1 MNSPDKKNMDKY
13 FKGQI
18 DSNLDRELGIFDEI
32 MVMMTTAILPKRH
45 KDINVDN
52 YSSIMFKNWDS
63 FSEIMPSLREVK
75 WNFMKIKKY
84 MDIAIDKGYSEEGL
98 SQAELKVRNKCITSI
113 LWFSDVLAYSAGLIK
128 EEMRTKRM
136 LGLDE

>member
-1 MNSPDKKNMDKY
+1 MNSSDKKNMDKY
-13 FKGQI
+13 FKEQI
-18 DSNLDRELGIFDEI
+18 SNNLCRELEIFDEI
-32 MVMMTTAILPKRH
+32 MIKMITSVLPKRH
-45 KDINVDN
+45 MDINVEN

-84 MDIAIDKGYSEEGL
+84 KDVSNDEDYNGEGL
-98 SQAELKVRNKCITSI
+98 NQEELKTKNKCVTSI

-128 EEMRTKRM
+128 EEMRTKKM
-136 LGLDE
+136 LGLYE

>member
-1 MNSPDKKNMDKY
+1 M
-13 FKGQI
+13 
-18 DSNLDRELGIFDEI
+18 
-32 MVMMTTAILPKRH
+32 
-45 KDINVDN
+45 DINVDN

-63 FSEIMPSLREVK
+63 FSEIMPSLREIK

-84 MDIAIDKGYSEEGL
+84 KDVSDNEDYIVEGL
-98 SQAELKVRNKCITSI
+98 SQEELKTKNKCVTSI